1 MYLDGKMLTVEKD
14 KTKIKK
20 STRTLPLVEPIEKA
34 LIALKQQQAE
44 DMAICGAS
52 YCKTYLKYILRNKI
66 GERMRPG
73 YVTEHYSL
81 ILKKNN
87 LKKIRFHDLRHS
99 CASLLYAN
107 DVDLKAIQEWLGHSI
122 ITTTAN
128 TYTHFDFSKKVKS
141 ANAILG
147 ILPA

>member
-1 MYLDGKMLTVEKD
+1 MGKCIRL
-14 KTKIKK
+14 KK
-20 STRTLPLVEPIEKA
+20 AKQKPKRVHVLCLLVEPIEKA

-44 DMAICGAS
+44 DRLICVAS
-52 YCKTYLKYILRNKI
+52 YCKTYLKYILRNKT

-107 DVDLKAIQEWLGHSI
+107 DVDLKAIQEWLGHST
-122 ITTTAN
+122 ITTTAVR
-128 TYTHFDFSKKVKS
+128 K
-141 ANAILG
+141 
-147 ILPA
+147 

>member
-1 MYLDGKMLTVEKD
+1 MLTVEKD
-14 KTKIKK
+14 KTKTKK

-44 DMAICGAS
+44 DRLICVAS
-52 YCKTYLKYILRNKI
+52 YCKTYLKYILRNKT

-122 ITTTAN
+122 ITTTAVR
-128 TYTHFDFSKKVKS
+128 K
-141 ANAILG
+141 
-147 ILPA
+147 